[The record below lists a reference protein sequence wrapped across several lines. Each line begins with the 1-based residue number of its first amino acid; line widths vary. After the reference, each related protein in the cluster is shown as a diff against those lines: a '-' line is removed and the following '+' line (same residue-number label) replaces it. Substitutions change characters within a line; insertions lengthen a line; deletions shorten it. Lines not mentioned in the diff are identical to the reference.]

1 MNRQQRRNAERSRE
15 KDAKTLFSALADPGK
30 AGTNETV
37 IRMVFNEGQIVNN
50 HEWAVR
56 LERIRNVRGI
66 GPEMLRRIFKAI
78 EEPLEPWERE
88 RAKKSFESGADYIG
102 TRN

>member
-15 KDAKTLFSALADPGK
+15 KEAKILYSALTDPGK
-30 AGTNETV
+30 IGTNETV

-56 LERIRNVRGI
+56 LDRIRTVHGI
-66 GPEMLRRIFKAI
+66 GPVMLQRIFKAI
-78 EEPLEPWERE
+78 EEPLNEIERE
-88 RAKKSFESGADYIG
+88 IAKKSFEAGDDYIG